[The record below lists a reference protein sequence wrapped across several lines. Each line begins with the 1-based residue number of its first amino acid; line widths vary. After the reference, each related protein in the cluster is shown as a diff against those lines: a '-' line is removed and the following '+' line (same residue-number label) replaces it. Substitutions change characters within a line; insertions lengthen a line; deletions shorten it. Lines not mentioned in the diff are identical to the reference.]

1 MCDSILKNKIKHAIC
16 LLMEK
21 KEKINIDDI
30 IELLEEALDKIE
42 WLEKTLSNYDNN

>member
-1 MCDSILKNKIKHAIC
+1 
-16 LLMEK
+16 MEK

-42 WLEKTLSNYDNN
+42 RLEKALSQYDNN